1 MAVYS
6 ELIQTQTLASAAG
19 SIVFSSIPQTYA
31 DLRLVF
37 SVRAQR
43 TSNTWDNVVMY
54 FNGITGTQYSS
65 RIIYSQAS
73 GAVAV
78 NSNAGVAFLNFIQY
92 APTATATANLFSNG
106 EVYIP
111 NYAGNKF
118 KQVIANSVAP
128 TLSVSDN
135 IFTYSAGLWSNTAA
149 INSITIAPG
158 SLNLEANSSISLY
171 GIKNS

>member
-6 ELIQTQTLASAAG
+6 ELIQTQTLATPAAA
-19 SIVFSSIPQTYA
+19 IVFSSIPQTYA

-43 TSNTWDNVVMY
+43 TSNTWDSIVMY
-54 FNGITGTQYSS
+54 FNGLTTNYSS
-65 RIIYSQAS
+65 RLIYSQAG
-73 GAVAV
+73 GAVAT
-78 NSNAGVAFLNFIQY
+78 NSGSNQATLAFVQY
-92 APTATATANLFSNG
+92 APSATATANMFGNG
-106 EVYIP
+106 EMYIP

-118 KQVIANSVAP
+118 KQTISSSVAP

-149 INSITIAPG
+149 ISSITIAPA
-158 SLNLEANSSISLY
+158 SLNLETNSSVSLY
-171 GIKNS
+171 GIKSS